1 MKIAMI
7 SFSLPSPSVNFIM
20 STFQTDFTAAKTAI
34 IKAFEHDYTPHIRA
48 LLQVLVE
55 HFQLN
60 VLEPVCHWPHL
71 FELVSDVLRKEPFP
85 YLLMVFFK
93 IHFLAIYIV
102 KKTFDNFMLGV
113 TMAYGSL
120 WDGMSYVLDTPEKT
134 NIAVNVIALNVL
146 VVFSLWLMS
155 LVIGYVVPSGVAST
169 DLTIVERCLAEE
181 FLTGRKSRRQQKRAS
196 RRPAKR

>member
-1 MKIAMI
+1 
-7 SFSLPSPSVNFIM
+7 M

-48 LLQVLVE
+48 VLQVLVE
-55 HFQLN
+55 YLQVN
-60 VLEPVCHWPHL
+60 VLEPARHCQWEHL

-85 YLLMVFFK
+85 YLLTVFFK

-113 TMAYGSL
+113 TMAYACAR
-120 WDGMSYVLDTPEKT
+120 DGMSYVLDTPEKT

-146 VVFSLWLMS
+146 VFFSLWLVS
-155 LVIGYVVPSGVAST
+155 LVFGYVVPSGVSST
-169 DLTIVERCLAEE
+169 DLTIVERCLARESM
-181 FLTGRKSRRQQKRAS
+181 TGMKSRRQQKRAS
-196 RRPAKR
+196 RRPAKA